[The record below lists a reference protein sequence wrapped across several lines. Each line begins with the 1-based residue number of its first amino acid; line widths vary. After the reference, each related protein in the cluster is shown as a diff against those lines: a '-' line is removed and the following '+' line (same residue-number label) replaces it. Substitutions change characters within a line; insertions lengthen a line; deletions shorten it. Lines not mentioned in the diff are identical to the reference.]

1 MSAANMCCLERSFQP
16 YLIHT
21 FGCSLALVILTCI
34 SLHEHSWAPLLQAGW
49 IFVIGAGG
57 WVFLGTRYRI
67 AYSDEAVVMR
77 ASGMQPVTILFCDIA
92 VVQSEASIERG
103 RPFRRIAIYPANVGI
118 SRKWID
124 ISMKHF
130 VIGDIQN
137 LLAVIREKRPDL
149 TLPTIRLQ

>member
-1 MSAANMCCLERSFQP
+1 
-16 YLIHT
+16 
-21 FGCSLALVILTCI
+21 
-34 SLHEHSWAPLLQAGW
+34 
-49 IFVIGAGG
+49 
-57 WVFLGTRYRI
+57 
-67 AYSDEAVVMR
+67 
-77 ASGMQPVTILFCDIA
+77 MQPVTILFCDIA